1 MFGSRCGG
9 TDYSPIGHRLSDSFP
24 GWAINIVAQYWSRAG
39 CVALYSLDEGM
50 RVVQTNIKATAPI
63 Y

>member
-1 MFGSRCGG
+1 M
-9 TDYSPIGHRLSDSFP
+9 
-24 GWAINIVAQYWSRAG
+24 AQYWSRAG
-39 CVALYSLDEGM
+39 FVALYSLDEGM